1 MSDTSNPLATLYT
14 PTRRRTATGWA
25 APHVIAASPRRY
37 LVGLGARIGALI
49 LFALADVIFIKTTID
64 IVLLSADAISWLVA
78 VLLAIGA
85 VVMAVTTG
93 HLAHVAAAEGRRA
106 LPAHLLII
114 GWLALGV
121 ALVAM
126 RFNAAAWTATPIQ
139 VEGVAAPAFDEAA
152 MHRGMAV
159 LLALI
164 YLASGLWGYVEG
176 RHLFNPFAQAY
187 VASLLHRPALAARVI
202 SQGGLVNLYVED
214 LRRGRQQVEALIA
227 TRRAAENA
235 RRSLAAELMAEARV
249 RIANSLSDPAST
261 GITELVPSHE
271 SIVPVT
277 ESSAHPTGSQA
288 ADEVTR

>member
-1 MSDTSNPLATLYT
+1 
-14 PTRRRTATGWA
+14 
-25 APHVIAASPRRY
+25 VIAASPRRY

-64 IVLLSADAISWLVA
+64 IVLLSADVISWLVA

-106 LPAHLLII
+106 LPAHLLIV
-114 GWLALGV
+114 GWAALGA

-126 RFNAAAWTATPIQ
+126 RFNAAAWTAAPIQ
-139 VEGVAAPAFDEAA
+139 VEGAAAPAFDEAA

-159 LLALI
+159 LLALV
-164 YLASGLWGYVEG
+164 YLASGVWGYVEG

-187 VASLLHRPALAARVI
+187 VIGRLRRPGVVARVI
-202 SQGGLVNLYVED
+202 SQGGLVDRSVED
-214 LRRGRQQVEALIA
+214 LRRAREQVAALTG

-249 RIANSLSDPAST
+249 RIANALGDPGST
-261 GITELVPSHE
+261 GITELIPSHE

-277 ESSAHPTGSQA
+277 ALPAIGTGA
-288 ADEVTR
+288 AGDPAAAEVIR